1 MPVKEGIEGR
11 QDLRNNT
18 EENHWQKIDAK
29 G

>member
-11 QDLRNNT
+11 QNLRNNT
-18 EENHWQKIDAK
+18 EENHRQEIDAK